1 MPVFRDSL
9 GKFVDL
15 KDGKGLR
22 FLLTDEEIEWVQKTF
37 FLMQFARDDFVVK
50 YSCKSHL
57 SPERIKQ
64 REEEKNKDKRMF
76 VPMLC
81 SKSKQI
87 IDSKDSSSSRSLY
100 LKLQKSPHTETK
112 ERPSTGGN
120 WSFSSMVD
128 YGKVTR
134 ELHK

>member
-1 MPVFRDSL
+1 MHYQTKENGVGGSPTRQKHTPMPVFREKL
-9 GKFVDL
+9 GTFVDL
-15 KDGKGLR
+15 NDGNGLR

-50 YSCKSHL
+50 FSCKAHL

-64 REEEKNKDKRMF
+64 REDEKTKDKRMF

-87 IDSKDSSSSRSLY
+87 I
-100 LKLQKSPHTETK
+100 E
-112 ERPSTGGN
+112 
-120 WSFSSMVD
+120 
-128 YGKVTR
+128 
-134 ELHK
+134 